1 MVLGPAGGVGATNSG
16 AWVHAFVPHTC
27 LVCGALWVD
36 GALRLALDIRVTKH
50 FRKAGA
56 GCSLVSLS
64 ALCIDATRRGVARI
78 NYLRSW
84 GGCCDPSALAEGISS
99 VALVADT
106 DGYMVPDAAV
116 GIDAAQAGA
125 RILALSGDAS
135 QLLGAV

>member
-1 MVLGPAGGVGATNSG
+1 MPGHGAGGVHTAHTGAR
-16 AWVHAFVPHTC
+16 VHALVPHTC
-27 LVCGALWVD
+27 LVSGALWVD

-106 DGYMVPDAAV
+106 DGHMVPDATLSV
-116 GIDAAQAGA
+116 SSTEPGTGVDA
-125 RILALSGDAS
+125 
-135 QLLGAV
+135 LLIATCLV